1 MNLEDIRGIIVPL
14 ITPVDEKEKIDEA
27 KLRFMVNRVV
37 DGGVNGILVFG
48 SNGEFYMF
56 DEKEHERGLK
66 AVIDENGGRVPVYY
80 GIGSIGTAQGVRE
93 ARMAASA
100 GADGVSVL
108 QTMFIKPTEQGLYRH
123 FRTIAEAV
131 PDTYVLLY
139 NNPGRCGYGL
149 TADLVEKLARD
160 VKNIVGI
167 KDSSGNFTLVSE
179 LIRRTRDIGFKVFTG
194 KDTMV
199 FGGLCMGSSGGVC
212 SIANLFPRL
221 VCGIYNKFMA
231 GDYIGAREDQF
242 RLNPVRLS
250 QDAASFP
257 VATKDMAN
265 MIGLDVG
272 NPVLPSEP
280 SEGEVLEKMR
290 RCIEEADLF
299 QEDSVPS
306 AEKQG

>member
-1 MNLEDIRGIIVPL
+1 MNLEDIGGIIVPL

-93 ARMAASA
+93 AKMAASA
-100 GADGVSVL
+100 GADGISVL
-108 QTMFIKPTEQGLYRH
+108 QTMFIKPTEQGMYRH

-199 FGGLCMGSSGGVC
+199 FGGLCMGSSG
-212 SIANLFPRL
+212 
-221 VCGIYNKFMA
+221 
-231 GDYIGAREDQF
+231 AREDQF